1 MADHIKELVEQLK
14 TAHGENLVSIVLYG
28 SGAHLSENPRM
39 DNSHDAATGDKNILV
54 VLEQITPAE
63 LRHAHGAAE
72 RWRAAGN
79 PLPVYFTNAEIENSA
94 DVFPVEFIDLSHAHQ
109 VLAGRDPFENLRI
122 PKRNLRHQLEYELR
136 GKLLRLRALY
146 IPASENTL
154 RLARLM
160 HDSLMTYAV
169 LFRHVISMLG
179 SNPPVDKRECAI
191 HLAELL
197 GLDAGVFKRIFN
209 FEIEDYLP
217 LQAEVDDTFA
227 AYLVQIEKVIEA
239 VDRLPVE
246 AE

>member
-1 MADHIKELVEQLK
+1 LADHIKELVEQLK
-14 TAHGENLVSIVLYG
+14 TSHGENLVSIVLYG
-28 SGAHLSENPRM
+28 SGAQPSANQRL
-39 DNSHDAATGDKNILV
+39 DDSHNAETGNKNILV
-54 VLEQITPAE
+54 VLDQITPAE

-79 PLPVYFTNAEIENSA
+79 PLPVYFTSAEIENSA

-109 VLAGRDPFENLRI
+109 VLAGRDPFENLKI

-169 LFRHVISMLG
+169 LFRHVISMMG
-179 SNPPVDKRECAI
+179 SNPPADKRECAI
-191 HLAELL
+191 HLAQLL
-197 GLDAGVFKRIFN
+197 GLDTGVFNKIFN
-209 FEIEDYLP
+209 LASEDYLP
-217 LQAEVDDTFA
+217 LQAEVNDTFA
-227 AYLVQIEKVIEA
+227 AYLVQIEKVIDA

-246 AE
+246 AD